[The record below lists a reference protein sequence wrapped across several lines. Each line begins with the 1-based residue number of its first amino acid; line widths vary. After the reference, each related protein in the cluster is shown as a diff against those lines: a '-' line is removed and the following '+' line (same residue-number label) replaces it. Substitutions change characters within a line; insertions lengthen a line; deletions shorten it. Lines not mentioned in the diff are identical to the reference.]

1 MTSKEDIFR
10 VVKGVIAEMLP
21 DLEPA
26 EIEAAQ
32 SLSELGANS
41 VDRTEVAVLSMEKLN
56 ISVPLVELAKV
67 KNLEQLVDF
76 LHGKLNP

>member
-1 MTSKEDIFR
+1 MTSKEEIFR

-21 DLEPA
+21 DLDPA

-32 SLSELGANS
+32 SLTELGANS
-41 VDRTEVAVLSMEKLN
+41 VDRTEVAVLSMEKLD

>member
-21 DLEPA
+21 DLDPV
-26 EIEAAQ
+26 EIEAAR

-41 VDRTEVAVLSMEKLN
+41 VDRTEVAVLSMEKLD

-67 KNLEQLVDF
+67 KNLEQLVEF

>member
-1 MTSKEDIFR
+1 MTSKDEVFR

-21 DLEPA
+21 DLDPA
-26 EIEAAQ
+26 DIEAAQ
-32 SLSELGANS
+32 SLTELGANS
-41 VDRTEVAVLSMEKLN
+41 VDRTEVAVLSMEQLD

-76 LHGKLNP
+76 LHAKLNP

>member
-1 MTSKEDIFR
+1 MTSKEEVFR

-21 DLEPA
+21 DLDPA

-32 SLSELGANS
+32 SLTELGANS
-41 VDRTEVAVLSMEKLN
+41 VDRTEVAVLSMEQLN
-56 ISVPLVELAKV
+56 INVPLVELAKV

-76 LHGKLNP
+76 LHGKLNA

>member
-1 MTSKEDIFR
+1 MTSKDEVFR

-21 DLEPA
+21 DLDPA

-32 SLSELGANS
+32 SLTELGANS
-41 VDRTEVAVLSMEKLN
+41 VDRTEVAVLSMEQLD

-76 LHGKLNP
+76 LHAKLNP

>member
-1 MTSKEDIFR
+1 MTSKEDVFR

-21 DLEPA
+21 DLDPA

-32 SLSELGANS
+32 SLTELGANS
-41 VDRTEVAVLSMEKLN
+41 VDRTEVAVLSMEQLN

>member
-21 DLEPA
+21 DLDPA

-32 SLSELGANS
+32 SLTELGANS
-41 VDRTEVAVLSMEKLN
+41 VDRTEVAVLSMEKLD